1 MKVIIRCFVLA
12 AVVSAVGMPLRSDA
26 AVREYFGEDSFEL
39 PAGGTVVVNVWDI
52 DVFVRAADAPLVQ
65 CTTDL
70 KISGLGAE
78 KADAWIA
85 ARVPKFAQEGNTL
98 RLDLDPGD
106 EGFLGFGSLTR
117 RRRMG
122 LLIPHSVVPDITTSS
137 GKISVTGDFFNAKPL
152 RLRTG
157 DGDIEVSGGADE
169 IEIHTTSGNSTIRVF
184 TPLNRFWARTSSGSI
199 TLEGGARSVEIETA
213 SGNIDLS
220 ALSGSAS
227 VTGVGGNLVLR
238 WDALGPGDT
247 VTIRSLKGD
256 VTLVF
261 PHTLKLSGTVTTTS
275 GKISSGFPGEV
286 NENGDT
292 VTLTG
297 DGPHIEVETAS
308 GTITLV
314 ADRGWF
320 APKD

>member
-1 MKVIIRCFVLA
+1 MKVIPRCLILAA
-12 AVVSAVGMPLRSDA
+12 AVVVAGPLRSDA
-26 AVREYFGEDSFEL
+26 AVREFFGEDSFEL
-39 PAGGTVVVNVWDI
+39 PAGGTVIVNVWDI
-52 DVFVRAADAPLVQ
+52 DVFVRAADVPMVR

-70 KISGLGAE
+70 RIAGLGAE
-78 KADAWIA
+78 KADAWIT
-85 ARVPKFAQEGNTL
+85 ARTPKFTQEGNTL
-98 RLDLDPGD
+98 TLDLDPGD

-122 LLIPHSVVPDITTSS
+122 LLVPHSVIPDLTTSS
-137 GKISVTGDFFNAKPL
+137 GAISVTGNFFNAKPL

-157 DGDIEVSGGADE
+157 DGDISLSGGADE

-184 TPLNRFWARTSSGSI
+184 SPLNRFWARTSSGSI

-220 ALSGSAS
+220 GLSGPAS
-227 VTGVGGNLVLR
+227 VTSVGGRLSLR
-238 WDALGPGDT
+238 WDALGPDDT
-247 VTIRSLKGD
+247 VTIRSLKGA
-256 VTLVF
+256 VTLVL
-261 PHTLKLSGTVTTTS
+261 PHDVEPSGTLTTTS

-286 NENGDT
+286 NEKGDT

-297 DGPHIEVETAS
+297 NGPRLEVETAS

-320 APKD
+320 APAE